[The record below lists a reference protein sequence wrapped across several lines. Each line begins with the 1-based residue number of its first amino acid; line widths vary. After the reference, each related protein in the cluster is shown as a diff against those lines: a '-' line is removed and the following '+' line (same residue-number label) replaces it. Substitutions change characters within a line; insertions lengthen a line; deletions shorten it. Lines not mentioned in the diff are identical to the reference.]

1 MKTVTAAEA
10 NRQFSALLRG
20 VAQGEVFTVVSRG
33 RSVAVIGPA
42 EAGEV
47 AQQKAK
53 ASLLARLAAQ
63 PVTGSRDWKRADL
76 YE

>member
-20 VAQGEVFTVVSRG
+20 VAKGDEFTIVSRG
-33 RSVAVIGPA
+33 RTVAVIGPA
-42 EAGEV
+42 KAGES
-47 AQQKAK
+47 AQQRAK
-53 ASLLARLAAQ
+53 AALLAHLAGQ
-63 PVTGSRDWKRADL
+63 PVTGKRDWKRADL